1 MTRPVLPVLP
11 GVLSLVSLLFCFIT
25 EVHGITVTQNTNAAD
40 LADALTAGAT
50 GIIVTGNSLSPL
62 TTETASSSG
71 IFVNQSGT
79 YRIGNGM
86 ILTSG
91 NVSDYGDGPNL
102 QPDTTTGYFVPA
114 SPEQEMLLDPITGGG
129 LDHWDVTQFTVT
141 FDMQPGFDT
150 VSFDLIFGSEEF
162 PESVGGFFID
172 AFGAY
177 LNGSNIA
184 TVNGMPVNINHPA
197 MTAIPGTELDGILA
211 PNRDPLLTF
220 SGIANNTGNDLTF
233 IVADASDDQV
243 DTTAYIAN
251 LRGSTA
257 PTVIPEPGTILFLC
271 TGLAWKIIRRK
282 NRSRNSIRG

>member
-1 MTRPVLPVLP
+1 MTRPVLSVLA

-40 LADALTAGAT
+40 LADALAAGAT

-62 TTETASSSG
+62 TTETAASSG
-71 IFVNQSGT
+71 TFTNQSGA
-79 YRIGNGM
+79 YGIGNGM
-86 ILTSG
+86 ILSSG
-91 NVSDYGDGPNL
+91 NVSDYGDGPNP

-114 SPEQEMLLDPITGGG
+114 SPEQEVLLDPITGGG

-150 VSFDLIFGSEEF
+150 VSFDLVFGSEEF

-172 AFGAY
+172 GFGAY
-177 LNGSNIA
+177 LNGNNLA
-184 TVNGMPVNINHPA
+184 AVNGMPVNINHPA

-211 PNRDPLLTF
+211 PNGDPLLTF
-220 SGIANNTGNDLTF
+220 TESASNTGNNLTF
-233 IVADASDDQV
+233 IVADTSDDQV
-243 DTTAYIAN
+243 DTTAYVAS
-251 LRGSTA
+251 LRGSAA

-271 TGLAWKIIRRK
+271 TGLAWKILRK
-282 NRSRNSIRG
+282 TGRHQRGMS